1 MNVISVRNRVSI
13 GAGLCVF
20 ITATIIIMSTVI
32 GMRGNMIKAGEAE
45 TLAVSNL
52 QVANIQSRINGVLDV
67 ATTLAGTLSAV
78 KDKEI
83 LLDLERGMVMDI
95 MRVVL
100 EDNPHLIGV
109 FTCWEPDAFDNDD
122 ANNVEEEAH
131 DKTGRFAVLMQR
143 GAGDEFIAGSLLA
156 DPVRSPD
163 GVPGNWYQQ
172 PKEALKSYVSDPV
185 MIKMGG
191 DTVKAVT
198 VTVPIIANETFY
210 GVVGVDIHL
219 ELIQQVVDGL
229 KLGHED
235 WEILVLSNGGYIAG
249 YRNKPEMI
257 GKFMGEVH
265 EDVEEDLKY
274 VRNGQ
279 EAFKV
284 SGDFLDMYKPIALRG
299 VDTPWSV
306 NILVPRDEFT
316 GPVFSLMW
324 KMTLTGLVCVV
335 IALFILRY
343 MVSEFVGPV
352 SRVVQLARS
361 LSNGDLTQ
369 RLNIQRNDEIG
380 VLAGALDE
388 SCTYLSDIIKKI
400 KDNTGIQAAAS
411 EEMSAV
417 STEMASSTEEM
428 SMQSETVA
436 SATEQMSASIN
447 SMASAA
453 EEMSVNIQSV
463 STTAEQMS
471 LNMNTVAASIEQMS
485 ASIEEVALSAKDGS
499 HIAQQAMEMSNTA
512 KTTMDELGNA
522 AKEIGEVTNLIK
534 RIAEQTNLLA
544 LNATIEAAA
553 AGDAGK
559 GFAVVANEI
568 KELAN
573 QSGQAANA
581 IAKRVEGVQENS
593 LSAVEA
599 IAGIADIIQKVNESS
614 STITRSVGEQT
625 STSNEIS
632 GNVQQTSAGITNIA
646 TSIAELARGAND
658 VSKSAG
664 EAARAVSEVS
674 ANILGLSKAVGESN
688 TGAQQVH
695 ATSEE
700 LTRIAAQVKE
710 MLDELKVEG
719 SDNVLRR

>member
-1 MNVISVRNRVSI
+1 MKIISVRNRVSI

-20 ITATIIIMSTVI
+20 ITAAIIIMSTVF
-32 GMRGNMIKAGEAE
+32 GLRGNMIEVGEAE
-45 TLAVSNL
+45 TIAVSNL
-52 QVANIQSRINGVLDV
+52 QVANIQSRINSVLDV
-67 ATTLAGTLSAV
+67 AATFAGTLSAV

-100 EDNPHLIGV
+100 EDNPHLSSV

-122 ANNVEEEAH
+122 ANNVEQEAH

-143 GAGDEFIAGSLLA
+143 ESEGEFVASSLLA

-163 GVPGNWYQQ
+163 GTPGYWYQQ
-172 PKEALKSYVSDPV
+172 PKETLKSYVSDPTTIQ
-185 MIKMGG
+185 MNGE
-191 DTVKAVT
+191 TVNV
-198 VTVPIIANETFY
+198 VSMTVPIIANETFY
-210 GVVGVDIHL
+210 GVVGVDIRL
-219 ELIQQVVDGL
+219 DLIQQVVDGL
-229 KLGHED
+229 KLDHEN
-235 WEILVLSNGGYIAG
+235 WKIIVLSNDGYIAG
-249 YRNKPEMI
+249 YRGKAEMI
-257 GKFMGEVH
+257 GKFMGEIH
-265 EDVEEDLKY
+265 EDVDEDLNY

-284 SGDFLDMYKPIALRG
+284 MGNTLDMYKPIAIRG
-299 VDTPWSV
+299 VDAPWSV
-306 NILVPRDEFT
+306 NILLSRNEFT
-316 GPVFSLMW
+316 APVFSLMW
-324 KMTLTGLVCVV
+324 KMTLTGLICVA

-352 SRVVQLARS
+352 SKVVQLARS

-369 RLNIQRNDEIG
+369 RLNIQRKDEIG

-388 SCTYLSDIIKKI
+388 SCSYLSRIIRRI
-400 KDNTGIQAAAS
+400 KENTGIQAAAS
-411 EEMSAV
+411 EEMTAV
-417 STEMASSTEEM
+417 STEMASSIEEM
-428 SMQSETVA
+428 STQSETVA
-436 SATEQMSASIN
+436 GATEQMSASIN

-463 STTAEQMS
+463 SSTAEQMS
-471 LNMNTVAASIEQMS
+471 LNMNTVASSIEQMS

-499 HIAQQAMEMSNTA
+499 HIAQKAMEMSNTA
-512 KTTMDELGNA
+512 KSTMDELGTA

-710 MLDELKVEG
+710 MLSELKV
-719 SDNVLRR
+719 